1 MKKKHLSL
9 LISSLFGLIACGDIL
24 NKSPSSVD
32 NTLPKNIT
40 KINFDILSDPQE
52 PTLISP
58 TYLSI
63 DSDGTLDVEK
73 RVRDPTNDKDPLISL
88 GKTDGWGTT
97 QPIEISFTGLPL
109 DPHYPPDS
117 FYLIKSPDPTL
128 PLDSTQTQ
136 KLKEGEDYRIKI
148 VDNRLTAILLKPL
161 SSSSHYMFAVTN
173 DLKNIEGHP
182 VEMSPSY
189 EALKTNISA
198 DTAELRT
205 MQAITHATENALET
219 VGLDKSRIVFSSWF
233 TTTSIVDVLHAAK
246 MATARAI
253 KDGAETVWK
262 GHAIAEGITI
272 DELTNLFSLS
282 TPVEDKDTGGGL
294 GKIYHGQVNMPYFL
308 DIRKEHYQTTPWQS
322 GMPSVAKIRHVLLQ
336 GSAADKKT
344 VTEQIIR
351 LGLAPE
357 ELIQPMTSEPLA
369 SHIITALTGTDL
381 KLANGDALDSEKII
395 TRYSPLPALKSVQK
409 IEYSLILPNRAE
421 CQNEKSNAL
430 TVYMHGVTNSKNS
443 LFRSE
448 LIDELMTGRCKG
460 IIVIDHPLH
469 GKRGIDNQ
477 NASLLP
483 TMYLNFDFLTVGRD
497 NLRQSA
503 IDVINLRAAIGLVF
517 DKIRQQSD
525 AVSSL
530 GALARLNPNA
540 PVSFAGH
547 SLGAITGINVGH
559 ISNRSTGDLEVD
571 KNLFHFD
578 KFAIANPGSG
588 IPFFLYNSKSFHLLL
603 KGSSLV
609 IQDPDFI
616 SSCGNL
622 NITLCYSLFE
632 SQLKNDG
639 SPEAH
644 NKLKEMYGVFTR
656 FAHIT
661 QNIMD
666 TIDPINHSSYLTDIP
681 VYLTQVK
688 DDKIIP
694 NFILEETT
702 VSGTDILV
710 PYSPFGG
717 TSPLIRALSL
727 TPTMDSIQN
736 KKVRNAVLFNQG
748 HHSSLLLSNTSPS
761 VTREMQ
767 SQIQSFLNSDGN
779 TLTITDPSVLE
790 TP

>member
-9 LISSLFGLIACGDIL
+9 LLSSLFGLIACGDLL
-24 NKSPSSVD
+24 NKSPSSVE
-32 NTLPKNIT
+32 TSLPKHIT
-40 KINFDILSDPQE
+40 KINFDILSNPQE

-63 DSDGTLDVEK
+63 DSDGTLDTEK
-73 RVRDPTNDKDPLISL
+73 QVRDPANDKDPLISL
-88 GKTDGWGTT
+88 GKTDGWSTT

-109 DPHYPPDS
+109 HPHHPPDS

-128 PLDSTQTQ
+128 LSDPTQTQ

-148 VDNRLTAILLKPL
+148 ANNRLTAILLKPL
-161 SSSSHYMFAVTN
+161 SPSSHYMFAITN
-173 DLKNIEGHP
+173 DLKNSEGHP

-189 EALKTNISA
+189 ETLKSNVSA
-198 DTAELRT
+198 DSDELRS
-205 MQAITHATENALET
+205 MQAITHATENVFER

-233 TTTSIVDVLHAAK
+233 TTTSTVDVLHAAK
-246 MATARAI
+246 MATAKAI

-272 DELTNLFSLS
+272 DELTSLFSLS
-282 TPVEDKDTGGGL
+282 TPVEEKDTLGGL
-294 GKIYHGQVNMPYFL
+294 GKIFHGQVNMPYFL
-308 DIRKEHYQTTPWQS
+308 DIRKENYKTTPWQS

-336 GSAADKKT
+336 GAAADKKT

-351 LGLAPE
+351 LGLDPE

-369 SHIITALTGTDL
+369 SHIITALAGTEL
-381 KLANGDALDSEKII
+381 KLANGQTLDPEKII
-395 TRYSPLPALKSVQK
+395 TRYSPFPVLKSVQK

-443 LFRSE
+443 LLRSG

-460 IIVIDHPLH
+460 IIIIDHPLH
-469 GKRGIDNQ
+469 GKRGINNQ

-483 TMYLNFDFLTVGRD
+483 TMYLNFDYLTVGRD

-517 DKIRQQSD
+517 DKIRQQPD
-525 AVSSL
+525 GVSSFE
-530 GALARLNPNA
+530 ALARLNPDA

-547 SLGAITGINVGH
+547 SLGAITGINAGH
-559 ISNRSTGDLEVD
+559 ISNRPTGDLEAD
-571 KNLFHFD
+571 KNLFSFD
-578 KFAIANPGSG
+578 KLAIANPGSG
-588 IPFFLYNSKSFHLLL
+588 IPFFLYNSNSFHLLL

-616 SSCGNL
+616 RTCENL
-622 NITLCYSLFE
+622 NITICYSLFE
-632 SQLKNDG
+632 SKLKNDG

-666 TIDPINHSSYLTDIP
+666 TIDPINHSMSLTDIP

-717 TSPLIRALSL
+717 TSPLIQSMSL

-736 KKVRNAVLFNQG
+736 KKVRNAALFNEG
-748 HHSSLLLSNTSPS
+748 DHSSLLSSKGFPS

-767 SQIQSFLNSDGN
+767 SQILSFLNSDGT

-790 TP
+790 TF